1 MKTRAM
7 HLILLSLTILLAAS
21 PVAAQETAEDSPVD
35 GLLGLS
41 INLEFKNFFLWQN
54 DSDFD
59 RTDPLY
65 DENGQSVGY
74 FATALTPT
82 MAWQPIDEVLLRY
95 KVQIG
100 ENLWS
105 RNDVLERDPT
115 AEDIPTLQHKEIW
128 GAVTLP
134 YDFYVGAGYSS
145 FEDST
150 NLFLRREL
158 GVFNLTY
165 SPSDEW
171 MLTASCGQ
179 LPDSVYEGTTV
190 ETPSTE
196 LGQNNFENDAL
207 IYALQAQANWLST
220 DFGILDFGV
229 IGLNDR
235 SEIGREKNLWN
246 IGANYM
252 RDWSS
257 LLLTSI
263 DLAVQFGKTAN
274 GGINNEDLQHV
285 AFAWQLG
292 VSVIPSPVRLDLN
305 ALFLS
310 GDSDRNDLQDSSF
323 MYSGV
328 SDSATVMLSEN
339 ELQDQYDNLD
349 ERAAWQKSGL
359 LLVDLRAGITLWDQ
373 LEIFAVGGYARAS
386 DEENLDEDLTV
397 AAEADLGVVWTLYEN
412 HVDFTVLGG
421 GLWPGKSG
429 GILKNAVD
437 LTAVDPIYYTQA
449 LMRLNF

>member
-1 MKTRAM
+1 MKTRVFS
-7 HLILLSLTILLAAS
+7 LLLGLTMLLA
-21 PVAAQETAEDSPVD
+21 VAPALAQESGEETDVD
-35 GLLGLS
+35 NLLGLS
-41 INLEFKNFFLWQN
+41 LNLEFKNFFLWQN
-54 DSDFD
+54 DGDFD
-59 RTDPLY
+59 RTASLY

-82 MAWQPIDEVLLRY
+82 MTWQPLDEILLRY
-95 KVQIG
+95 KVQVG

-105 RNDVLERDPT
+105 RNDALERDPT

-128 GAVTLP
+128 ASVTLP
-134 YDFYVGAGYSS
+134 YDFTVGAGYSS

-150 NLFLRREL
+150 RLFLKREL
-158 GVFNLTY
+158 GVFTIGY
-165 SPSDEW
+165 SSADEW
-171 MLTASCGQ
+171 LLSASCGQ
-179 LPDSVYEGTTV
+179 LPDSVYEGTTA

-207 IYALQAQANWLST
+207 IYALQASWLPT
-220 DFGILDFGV
+220 GFGELDAGV

-246 IGANYM
+246 VSAGYQ
-252 RDWSS
+252 RDWSR
-257 LLLTSI
+257 LLQTSI
-263 DLAVQFGKTAN
+263 DLAAQFGKTAN
-274 GGINNEDLQHV
+274 GGIHNEDLQHV

-292 VSVIPSPVRLDLN
+292 VAVIPSPVRLDLN

-310 GDSDRNDLQDSSF
+310 GDSDRNDLQDSNF
-323 MYSGV
+323 TYSGY
-328 SDSATVMLSEN
+328 SNSATVMLSEN

-359 LLVDLRAGITLWDQ
+359 LLVDLRAAVTVLNQ
-373 LEIFAVGGYARAS
+373 LEFFAVGGYARAS
-386 DEENLDEDLTV
+386 DEENLDEDLTI
-397 AAEADLGVVWTLYEN
+397 ATEADLGVVWTLYDE

-429 GILKNAVD
+429 GILKNTVD
-437 LTAVDPIYYTQA
+437 LTATDPIYYTQA
-449 LMRLNF
+449 LMKLNF